1 MRKLFLTSILLS
13 ISILN
18 AECSDLN
25 EADCLYWSYYCEWNE
40 DTNQCQEIGGGG
52 GGGEADG
59 PYDYQIIT
67 ESDGLRNGPDY
78 LDGRIYYPIDG
89 DIGVQLPLKS
99 IIFTPGFGGGST
111 SMASWAQYFAS
122 YGFLAMIIGPND
134 EINDSHQMR
143 AEGLIDAIETIKQEN
158 ERLGSPLYESID
170 PMNFIVAGYSM
181 GGGASQIAL
190 TLDHPHVESIVSG
203 IALNPTILIEDCDLC
218 PNSDYCICLVPEMLV
233 HDIPTFV
240 VAGQFELNE
249 LPDYD
254 GLLGQDIY
262 DNTPETTT
270 KMLFEVSGGG
280 HGSAYESE
288 AIEKALQWAQFH
300 LMNDTDICETLIEEP
315 GSASQFLTTLT
326 CNQELPG
333 DINGDTTVNV
343 QDVILTVNFILQNQ
357 YDSSA
362 DLNGDGGV
370 NVQDVILIMNI
381 ILAG

>member
-1 MRKLFLTSILLS
+1 MRSMLLS
-13 ISILN
+13 IFVLISFIFS
-18 AECSDLN
+18 ECSDLSYD
-25 EADCLYWSYYCEWNE
+25 ECLYWSEFCDWNE
-40 DTNQCQEIGGGG
+40 DTGQCDEPGGGG
-52 GGGEADG
+52 GDGEADG
-59 PYDYQIIT
+59 PYAYQMIT

-78 LDGRIYYPIDG
+78 LDGRIYFPIDG
-89 DIGVQLPLKS
+89 DVSVELPLKS
-99 IIFTPGFGGGST
+99 IIFTPGFGSGST
-111 SMASWAQYFAS
+111 SMASWAEYFAS

-134 EINDSHQMR
+134 EINDSHGMR

-158 ERLGSPLYESID
+158 DRLDSPLYELID

-233 HDIPTFV
+233 HDIPTFI

-249 LPDYD
+249 LSDYE

-270 KMLFEVSGGG
+270 KMLFEVAGGG

-288 AIEKALQWAQFH
+288 AIEKALQWAQFY
-300 LMNDTDICETLIEEP
+300 LMNDSEICETLIDEP
-315 GSASQFLTTLT
+315 NSASEFLTNLE
-326 CNQELPG
+326 CNNSVIG
-333 DINGDTTVNV
+333 DINGDTLVNV
-343 QDVILTVNFILQNQ
+343 QDVVLAVNLILSAQ
-357 YDSSA
+357 YSESA
-362 DLNGDGGV
+362 DLNMDGAV
-370 NVQDVILIMNI
+370 NVQDVVLILNL
-381 ILAG
+381 ILD

>member
-1 MRKLFLTSILLS
+1 MRSVLLS
-13 ISILN
+13 IFVLTSFIFS
-18 AECSDLN
+18 ECSDLSYD
-25 EADCLYWSYYCEWNE
+25 ECLYWSSYCDWNE
-40 DTNQCQEIGGGG
+40 DTGQCEDPGGGG

-78 LDGRIYYPIDG
+78 LDGRIYFPIDG
-89 DIGVQLPLKS
+89 DVSIELPLKS

-111 SMASWAQYFAS
+111 TMASWAQYFAS

-158 ERLGSPLYESID
+158 DRLDSPLYELID
-170 PMNFIVAGYSM
+170 PMNFIVSGYSM

-203 IALNPTILIEDCDLC
+203 IALNPTILIEDCNLC

-233 HDIPTFV
+233 HDIPTLI
-240 VAGQFELNE
+240 VAGQFEINE

-270 KMLFEVSGGG
+270 KMLFEVAGGG
-280 HGSAYESE
+280 HGAAYETE
-288 AIEKALQWAQFH
+288 AIEKALQWAKFH
-300 LMNDTDICETLIEEP
+300 LMNDSEICEALIAEP
-315 GSASQFLTTLT
+315 GSASDFLTTLT
-326 CNQELPG
+326 CQEEMPG
-333 DINGDTTVNV
+333 DINGDTLVNV
-343 QDVILTVNFILQNQ
+343 QDVILAVNLVLGAE
-357 YDSSA
+357 YSESA
-362 DLNGDGGV
+362 DLNMDGAL
-370 NVQDVILIMNI
+370 NVQDVVLILNL
-381 ILAG
+381 ILD

>member
-1 MRKLFLTSILLS
+1 MKSVLLS
-13 ISILN
+13 IFVLTSFIFSECYELN
-18 AECSDLN
+18 Q
-25 EADCLYWSYYCEWNE
+25 ADCLYWSAYCEWNE
-40 DTNQCQEIGGGG
+40 DTGQCDEPGGGG
-52 GGGEADG
+52 GDGEADG
-59 PYDYQIIT
+59 PYAYQMIT

-78 LDGRIYYPIDG
+78 LDGRIYFPIDG
-89 DIGVQLPLKS
+89 DVGVELPLKS
-99 IIFTPGFGGGST
+99 IIFTPGFGSGST

-158 ERLGSPLYESID
+158 DRLDSPLYELID
-170 PMNFIVAGYSM
+170 PMNFIVSGYSM

-233 HDIPTFV
+233 HDIPTFI

-249 LPDYD
+249 LPDYE

-270 KMLFEVSGGG
+270 KMLFEVAGGG
-280 HGSAYESE
+280 HGSSYESE
-288 AIEKALQWAQFH
+288 AIEKALQWAKFH
-300 LMNDTDICETLIEEP
+300 LMNDSEICETLISEP
-315 GSASQFLTTLT
+315 SSASEFLTTLT
-326 CNQELPG
+326 CQQEIPG
-333 DINGDTTVNV
+333 DINGDTLVNV
-343 QDVILTVNFILQNQ
+343 QDVILAVNLVLAAE
-357 YDSSA
+357 YSESA
-362 DLNGDGGV
+362 DLNMDGAV
-370 NVQDVILIMNI
+370 NVQDVVLVLNLILN
-381 ILAG
+381 

>member
-1 MRKLFLTSILLS
+1 MQKLLFSLTFILGS
-13 ISILN
+13 FIQ
-18 AECSDLN
+18 AECSDLSYN
-25 EADCLYWSYYCEWNE
+25 ECLYWGTYCEWNE
-40 DTNQCQEIGGGG
+40 DSGQCQEIGGGG

-67 ESDGLRNGPDY
+67 ESNGLRNGPLY
-78 LDGRIYYPIDG
+78 LDGRLYYPIDAE
-89 DIGVQLPLKS
+89 PPFKS
-99 IIFTPGFGGGST
+99 IIFTPGFGGEST
-111 SMASWAQYFAS
+111 SMADWAEYFAS
-122 YGFLAMIIGPND
+122 YGFTAMTIGPND
-134 EINDSHQMR
+134 PINEWHIGR
-143 AEGLIDAIETIKQEN
+143 AEGLIDAITTIKEEN
-158 ERLGSPLYESID
+158 ERLASPLYGLID
-170 PMNFIVAGYSM
+170 TDSFIVSGYSM

-190 TLDHPHVESIVSG
+190 TLDHPNVSSIKAG
-203 IALNPTILIEDCDLC
+203 IALNPTIILEDCDLC
-218 PNSDYCICLVPEMLV
+218 PIDGGYCICLVPEMLD
-233 HDIPTFV
+233 HDIPTFI
-240 VAGQFELNE
+240 VAGQFEVNE

-280 HGSAYESE
+280 HGSSYDSESR
-288 AIEKALQWAQFH
+288 EKALQWAQYH
-300 LMNDTDICETLIEEP
+300 LLNDNDICETLIETP
-315 GSASQFLTTLT
+315 NSASEFLTTLT

-333 DINGDTTVNV
+333 DINGDTAVNV

-362 DLNGDGGV
+362 DLNDDGGV

>member
-1 MRKLFLTSILLS
+1 MRSMLLS
-13 ISILN
+13 IFVLISFIFS
-18 AECSDLN
+18 ECSDLSYD
-25 EADCLYWSYYCEWNE
+25 ECLYWSEFCDWDE
-40 DTNQCQEIGGGG
+40 DTGQCDEPGGGG
-52 GGGEADG
+52 GDGEADG
-59 PYDYQIIT
+59 PYAYQMIT

-78 LDGRIYYPIDG
+78 LDGRIYFPIDG
-89 DIGVQLPLKS
+89 DVSVELPLKS
-99 IIFTPGFGGGST
+99 IIFTPGFGSGST

-134 EINDSHQMR
+134 EINDSHGMR

-158 ERLGSPLYESID
+158 DRLDSPLYELID

-233 HDIPTFV
+233 HDIPTFI

-249 LPDYD
+249 LSDYE

-270 KMLFEVSGGG
+270 KMLFEVAGGG
-280 HGSAYESE
+280 HGSSYESE
-288 AIEKALQWAQFH
+288 AIEKALQWAQFY
-300 LMNDTDICETLIEEP
+300 LMNDSEICETLIDEP
-315 GSASQFLTTLT
+315 NSASEFLTNLE
-326 CNQELPG
+326 CNNSVIG
-333 DINGDTTVNV
+333 DINGDTLVNV
-343 QDVILTVNFILQNQ
+343 QDVVLAVNLILSAQ
-357 YDSSA
+357 YSESA
-362 DLNGDGGV
+362 DLNMDGAV
-370 NVQDVILIMNI
+370 NVQDVVLILNL
-381 ILAG
+381 ILD